1 MQLVLP
7 NAFQLMAF
15 QFCHDQL
22 GHHGVNHTL
31 TLLKDH
37 FFWPQME
44 VDVWQHVAICAHCL
58 CFMAPEVT
66 TPLVHVTT
74 HHALELIHMDY
85 LKLEP
90 SSGQQENV
98 LVITDHYTHYAQAYP
113 TRNQTARTIAY
124 VFWEHF
130 VLHYGFPD

>member
-7 NAFQLMAF
+7 DAFWLTAL

-44 VDVWQHVAICAHCL
+44 TEVQQHMAICTRCL
-58 CFMAPEVT
+58 HFKAPEAT
-66 TPLVHVTT
+66 APLVHVTA

-90 SSGQQENV
+90 SSSQQENV
-98 LVITDHYTHYAQAYP
+98 LVITDHYT
-113 TRNQTARTIAY
+113 
-124 VFWEHF
+124 
-130 VLHYGFPD
+130 